1 MKTIFI
7 LFLFSLNLIAQN
19 NSMELQGYEIQ
30 LGMTMEQVWEQ
41 LKSGLNVIEDEA
53 GNFYISDKNDTPVG
67 IIVFENEVAVKI
79 MKDWGTNNKINVGQ
93 VFKTLWNVLKQ
104 YEKDLD
110 VTKII
115 PLETFTQKGSKY
127 TLQIYLTENRYLD
140 IAIQHTVTILEVLEE
155 PAN

>member
-79 MKDWGTNNKINVGQ
+79 MKDWGTNNKSNVGQ

-110 VTKII
+110 ATKVI